1 MIMKF
6 KNLLMTMA
14 LVFVFTGLFA
24 DKVEKKEAAE
34 IATRF
39 YNEKYQVNHPGS
51 QATFH
56 ITESHTIELDG
67 TEVIYVFNFSND
79 GYAVVPAD
87 DRIYP
92 VVGFSFN
99 TTFNPDIAPDN
110 WKYVLNN
117 FGEQV
122 KHVRQNQVEA
132 TVEVANAWTN
142 LRSNERENF
151 SFLANNIEIGPL
163 VLATWNQDYPYNYL
177 CPADP
182 QGPGGHVY
190 AGCVAT
196 AMSMLMY
203 HWRFPYQGTGSHTYY
218 PAGYG
223 QQTAN
228 FGESYYNFEAMT
240 NSVSGAPNYDVA
252 LLQYHCGVAVNMM
265 YGPDGSSAYSQDV
278 VGAIK
283 NYFNYAN
290 NAQFLQ
296 RGGWAAW
303 KAYLD
308 QQMTELQPV
317 YYSGKEVGSPDGHAF
332 VVDGMQEQTDDTYY
346 HFNFGWDGS
355 GNGWF
360 LVTDAGGYTSNNGMI
375 RNFVPNPDMYP
386 YDPPEELVV
395 LDHLVG
401 TLDDCSGPKHF
412 YHPNQNS
419 QWLIS
424 PQNETDSVSYI
435 RIIFD
440 RFDTQE
446 GTDVVR
452 IYDGADETA
461 PLIGEYSGTEIPET
475 IYSIGNEVLITFTT
489 DDEVEASGWMLSY
502 KAFQPTWCTGL
513 TSHTAPNG
521 TFDDG
526 SGSFYYNNGTTC
538 MWTIEPQWANT
549 ATISFN
555 YFDTE
560 LDKDF
565 LKVYDLAS
573 QQLLANLSGQ
583 DIPEPITSP
592 SGKFYLVFSAN
603 NANRGMGWELN
614 YEADN
619 VGIAENDEIFDHLS
633 IYPNP
638 ANKQLNI
645 SFVSQAN
652 ENVNVSL
659 VNMTGVTMYEN
670 TLVSNNSAYSNAI
683 DVSEFAKGI
692 YILRIHS
699 DKSDV
704 VRKIVIE

>member
-14 LVFVFTGLFA
+14 LVFIFTGLFA

-34 IATRF
+34 IANRF
-39 YNEKYQVNHPGS
+39 YNEKYQVNHPGT
-51 QATFH
+51 QANFY

-99 TTFNPDIAPDN
+99 ATFNPDIAPDN
-110 WKYVLNN
+110 WMYVLNN

-122 KHVRQNQVEA
+122 KHVRQHKVEA
-132 TVEVANAWTN
+132 TAEVANAWTN
-142 LRSNERENF
+142 LRSDERGNF

-196 AMSMLMY
+196 AMSMIMY

-228 FGESYYNFEAMT
+228 FGESYYNYEAMT
-240 NSVSGAPNYDVA
+240 NSVSGAPNYDVG

-265 YGPDGSSAYSQDV
+265 YGHDGSGAYSQDV

-317 YYSGKEVGSPDGHAF
+317 YYSGRDNSNYGHAF

-346 HFNFGWDGS
+346 HFNFGWGGS
-355 GNGWF
+355 GNGWY

-375 RNFVPNPDMYP
+375 RNFIPNPDMYP

-395 LDHLVG
+395 LDHLQG

-412 YHPNQNS
+412 YHANQNS

-435 RIIFD
+435 RITFD

-446 GTDVVR
+446 NVDIVR

-461 PLIGEYSGTEIPET
+461 PLLGEYSGSEIPET

-489 DDEVEASGWMLSY
+489 DDEVEATGWMLSY
-502 KAFQPTWCTGL
+502 KAFQPTWCSGL

-526 SGSFYYNNGTTC
+526 SGSFHYNNGTTC

-565 LKVYDLAS
+565 LKVYDLAT
-573 QQLLANLSGQ
+573 QELLANLSGQ
-583 DIPEPITSP
+583 EIPEPITSP
-592 SGKFYLVFSAN
+592 SGRFYLVFSSN

-619 VGIAENDEIFDHLS
+619 VGIDENAEIFDHLS

-638 ANKQLNI
+638 ADKQLNI
-645 SFVSQAN
+645 SFVSQTS
-652 ENVNVSL
+652 ENVVVSL

-670 TLVSNNSAYSNAI
+670 KLVSNNSAYNNAI

-699 DKSDV
+699 EESDV